1 MTASRKLRIIRTLP
15 RCETELRDSSYTFL
29 FVFWPK
35 NTHVWLP
42 TLQAS
47 GGLTVNLE
55 GLGFPRTRPPL
66 PSMVSD
72 QDFVV
77 AVVFLID
84 WKNAPVFT
92 GISLFLLVSE
102 LQLVVKDRIYLWNTG
117 KKAKERQTE
126 KNKKPNSQHPVLCRV
141 GLWED
146 IINLREGL
154 YFSFFSFIHKISSS
168 NWPIAAAFIFYFG
181 EGCVVLCVCS
191 CAHLCVFVCV
201 SCPG

>member
-1 MTASRKLRIIRTLP
+1 MTASSKLRIIRTLP

-35 NTHVWLP
+35 NTYVWLP

-66 PSMVSD
+66 PSTVSN

-84 WKNAPVFT
+84 WKNAPVST

-102 LQLVVKDRIYLWNTG
+102 LQLVVKDRIYLWNTS
-117 KKAKERQTE
+117 KKAEERQTE
-126 KNKKPNSQHPVLCRV
+126 KKQKTQPTAPCSRITCFA
-141 GLWED
+141 GLGFEKILLIWERA
-146 IINLREGL
+146 L
-154 YFSFFSFIHKISSS
+154 F
-168 NWPIAAAFIFYFG
+168 
-181 EGCVVLCVCS
+181 
-191 CAHLCVFVCV
+191 
-201 SCPG
+201 

>member
-1 MTASRKLRIIRTLP
+1 MKL
-15 RCETELRDSSYTFL
+15 SSEIVHTRL

-55 GLGFPRTRPPL
+55 GLGFPRTCPLL
-66 PSMVSD
+66 PSTVSN

-77 AVVFLID
+77 AVVFLIG

-102 LQLVVKDRIYLWNTG
+102 LQLVVKDRIYLWNTS
-117 KKAKERQTE
+117 KKAKERERQK
-126 KNKKPNSQHPVLCRV
+126 KNKKTQPTAPCSTITCFV
-141 GLWED
+141 GLSFEKILLIW
-146 IINLREGL
+146 EGL
-154 YFSFFSFIHKISSS
+154 YFSFVFFIHKISSS

-181 EGCVVLCVCS
+181 KGCVVLCVCFCS
-191 CAHLCVFVCV
+191 HLCVFVCV